1 MKRMVLAL
9 AVILVVVGMG
19 FGSTQFLVNLKDLDD
34 DTLVEFIYSLESK
47 KTCKSIEALKEEVQ
61 VWTAAGVEEADT
73 HEVTIL
79 GAVATHETDSIEIDE
94 IVDLLTYWECSSGIC
109 EVMYYDLCEFGECHI
124 GATRLSIMDPSVGL
138 KPTIMLFRATD
149 ETNSIVRVFK
159 YLS

>member
-1 MKRMVLAL
+1 MVD
-9 AVILVVVGMG
+9 
-19 FGSTQFLVNLKDLDD
+19 SLVNLKDLDD
-34 DTLVEFIYSLESK
+34 DTLVEFIYSGIEEDLQEY
-47 KTCKSIEALKEEVQ
+47 EALKRKPGVDS
-61 VWTAAGVEEADT
+61 GSVEEADT